1 MNTEP
6 LAEEL
11 RDLARAVKIPPLD
24 ADALTARTMAQL
36 AEPAGTTTA
45 GRRWIAIPRRRW
57 QALAGAV
64 AGLIIV
70 LALTPPVR
78 AAVADWFGVIVR
90 SGAPAESEPVPPA
103 EPSLSFTE
111 ARELVGFEPIEPRTL
126 GSPDGVEVS
135 PDGRVLSM
143 TWTDSDGGVI
153 RLEQFSGV
161 EPTFLKE
168 SQRAAEMVDVGRT
181 TALWFDGPHHVVR
194 LDEAGREYIE
204 TARSAGPTLILPV
217 GDVTVRIE
225 GLDRSAAID
234 TARSLTGT
242 D

>member
-1 MNTEP
+1 
-6 LAEEL
+6 
-11 RDLARAVKIPPLD
+11 
-24 ADALTARTMAQL
+24 
-36 AEPAGTTTA
+36 
-45 GRRWIAIPRRRW
+45 
-57 QALAGAV
+57 
-64 AGLIIV
+64 
-70 LALTPPVR
+70 
-78 AAVADWFGVIVR
+78 
-90 SGAPAESEPVPPA
+90 
-103 EPSLSFTE
+103 
-111 ARELVGFEPIEPRTL
+111 
-126 GSPDGVEVS
+126 
-135 PDGRVLSM
+135 M

>member
-1 MNTEP
+1 MNAEA
-6 LAEEL
+6 LSEEL
-11 RDLARAVKIPPLD
+11 RDLGRAVEIPPLD

-36 AEPAGTTTA
+36 AEPARATA
-45 GRRWIAIPRRRW
+45 PGRRRPSTPRRHW

-64 AGLIIV
+64 VGLIIV

-90 SGAPAESEPVPPA
+90 SGAPAESEPIPQA
-103 EPSLSFTE
+103 DPSLSLAE
-111 ARELVGFEPIEPRTL
+111 ARELVSFEPIEPQAL
-126 GSPDGVEVS
+126 GPPDGVEVS

-143 TWTDSDGGVI
+143 TWSDSDGGVI
-153 RLEQFSGV
+153 RLDQFSGV
-161 EPTFLKE
+161 EPTYLKE
-168 SQRAAEMVDVGRT
+168 SQRAAEIVDVGWT

-194 LDEAGREYIE
+194 LDKAGREYIE
-204 TARSAGPTLILPV
+204 TARSAGPTLIMPV

-225 GLDRSAAID
+225 GLDRSAAIEA
-234 TARSLTGT
+234 ARSLKGT